1 MSRTLKQFAPWIIGV
16 LLVSF
21 YVMSLYQRATQ
32 WRFAPELRIA
42 VMSEPLLT
50 LTRAIVGDLA
60 EVRSLEFP
68 LTSTGSRLA
77 ETLEGVHLVL
87 VPRVQDATRLSL
99 RPEVRLLSMEDV
111 FAPSFQYQ
119 LLQSNQHFFAYAQP
133 ELEDRVIRGLRDK
146 LVDVDVVRAGKYE
159 VATKAMRRRIKETG
173 GFLEESRLVP
183 APEELR

>member
-1 MSRTLKQFAPWIIGV
+1 MSPWIKQFAPWILGV

-42 VMSEPLLT
+42 VMSEPLFT
-50 LTRAIVGDLA
+50 LTQAIVGDLA
-60 EVRSLEFP
+60 EVRPLDFP
-68 LTSTGSRLA
+68 LTVTGARLKEQLA
-77 ETLEGVHLVL
+77 DVHLVL
-87 VPRVQDATRLSL
+87 VPRVEDGEKLPL
-99 RPEVRLLSMEDV
+99 GEDMRLLSMEDV
-111 FAPSFQYQ
+111 FSPSFQYQ
-119 LLQSNQHFFAYAQP
+119 LLRSNQHFFAYAQP
-133 ELEDRVIRGLRDK
+133 EMEDRVIRGIRDK